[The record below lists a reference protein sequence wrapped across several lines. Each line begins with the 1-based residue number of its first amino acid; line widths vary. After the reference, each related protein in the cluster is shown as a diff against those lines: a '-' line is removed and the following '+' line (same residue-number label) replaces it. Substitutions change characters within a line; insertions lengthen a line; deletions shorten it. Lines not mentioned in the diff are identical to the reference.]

1 MQRTFRIMPFAVIG
15 AALLAAAMPAA
26 AQDET
31 KPVVTQHRM
40 MLNGT
45 ALSYTASTGMMPI
58 RNKDGVTEG
67 SIFYIYYKRDGGNA
81 ATRPLSF
88 IFNGGPGSSSVWLHM
103 GAFGP
108 KIVRLND
115 DGTNPPPPYVL
126 KDNAHTL
133 LDQTDLVFLDPVGT
147 GYSRPAKPEL
157 GEKFWGL
164 DEDVRATGEF
174 IRMFLTREQRWG
186 SPKFVGGESYG
197 TTRAAHLAGWLV
209 DNGIALNGVMMIS
222 TVLNFQASRQSRSND
237 LGWIGYLPTYTATAW
252 YHKRLPPD
260 LQTQPL
266 EQVLRQ
272 VERWTDTTYLLAL
285 HAGDRLSA
293 SARGQVATDL
303 ARFTGLDR
311 EFVEQNDLRIT
322 LSRFNAELLRD
333 RRVAVGRLDSRF
345 TTFALD
351 QSGESPPFDPSEA
364 SIRNSFT
371 SVFNEYARTDLKYQ
385 NDDTYYVLGGGIGP
399 WRWPQPGQG
408 YPDVTPSLERAFAK
422 NPAMRMYV
430 GSAYYDAATPYWAV
444 EYTLAHLRVTPEV
457 KRNITTEYFESG
469 HMFYIEAESM
479 AKMRRGLRTF
489 IEGAGRAVTTV
500 R

>member
-1 MQRTFRIMPFAVIG
+1 MQRIKRMTTGAVVI
-15 AALLAAAMPAA
+15 AAVFSAAAPAR

-40 MLNGT
+40 ALDGT
-45 ALSYTASTGMMPI
+45 TLAYTASTGMMPI

-67 SIFYIYYKRDGGNA
+67 NIFYVYYKRDGGNS
-81 ATRPLSF
+81 ATRPISF
-88 IFNGGPGSSSVWLHM
+88 IFNGGPGSSTVWLHM

-115 DGTNPPPPYVL
+115 DGTNPPPPYGL
-126 KDNAHTL
+126 KDNAYTL

-147 GYSRPAKPEL
+147 GYSRAVKPEW

-174 IRMFLTREQRWG
+174 IRMFLSREQRWG

-222 TVLNFQASRQSRSND
+222 TVLNFQASRQSHGND

-252 YHKRLPPD
+252 YHRKLPQD
-260 LQTQPL
+260 LQALPL
-266 EQVLRQ
+266 EQVLQQ
-272 VERWTDTTYLLAL
+272 VERWTDSTYLLAL
-285 HAGDRLSA
+285 HAGDRISP
-293 SARGQVATDL
+293 SARQKVAGEL
-303 ARFTGLDR
+303 ARFTGLTP
-311 EFVEQNDLRIT
+311 EFVEQSDLRIP
-322 LSRFNAELLRD
+322 LSRFNGELLRD
-333 RRVAVGRLDSRF
+333 QRRYVGRLDSRF
-345 TTFALD
+345 TSFALD
-351 QSGESPPFDPSEA
+351 QGAESGTFDPSEA

-371 SVFNEYARTDLKYQ
+371 SVFNDYARTDLKYH
-385 NDDTYYVLGGGIGP
+385 NDDTYYILGGGIGP
-399 WRWPQPGQG
+399 WKYPQQGQG

-444 EYTLAHLRVTPEV
+444 EYTLAHLRIAPEV
-457 KRNITTEYFESG
+457 RRNITVEYFKSG

-479 AKMRRGLRTF
+479 DKMRRGLRTF
-489 IEGAGRAVTTV
+489 MEGAGPRSP